1 MNGESEV
8 ARDVKY
14 YAKSGNEAHGEISNK
29 EHLDKVSELAALF
42 GAETGQSREAELAGL
57 FHDFGKYSARFQ
69 NVLKGDEH
77 GIDHAMAGAALL
89 FSRQRLSST
98 YKPIIEAVQ
107 GHHDG
112 LVSLAEMETALKNT
126 LSDSEADYCPS
137 GKKPSLRG
145 NTEFQA
151 ALHAFLADFPTF
163 RFPKLDER
171 TVSRG
176 ENVRDMLDTRMLFS
190 CLVDA
195 DYSVSAADDA
205 PDYLAKAQ
213 GTALDAASA
222 LRRLEEHRE
231 RIRRASTSA
240 TAINRLRDEV
250 YDSCGQTAEAPPGLF
265 TLTAPT
271 GVGKTLAMMNFAL
284 RHCMKHG
291 LRRIIVVLPFLTLAE
306 QTQKE
311 YEKLFEQILVDHS
324 QRDLPDDMRDMAARW
339 DAPVIITTSVRFFES
354 LFSDRPT
361 DCRKLHS
368 IAGSV
373 VLFDEAQ
380 SLPGELAKPTVEAVQ
395 ALCDKF
401 RCSMVFSTAT
411 QPDFSGIPD
420 TKWRPT
426 EIMPQNARLF
436 TMLRRVNTE
445 WRLGKNEERLCAQT
459 LAQIAREMAQVH
471 NVCCIVNLRR
481 HAKALIREL
490 TAQNGTDEGIYLI
503 STDLCPKHRLNV
515 IDEIKARQK
524 RGEACCVVAT
534 QCIEAG
540 VDLDFDVMY
549 RALAPLEAIVQAAGR
564 CNRNGRCADGGK
576 LIVFEPMEAGRL
588 YPDDSYEQGAAS
600 VKNMWSADNTL
611 DINDPAVIRAYYL
624 RFFSHGRG
632 NKKLRQALEIESY
645 SEVAECYKLIDN
657 RGVQLVVPWPG
668 ALELFGEVERAGREN
683 AVSLSLLRKA
693 APITITCFDRDFV
706 DKAATPLYRRKGKEI
721 SKTGYY
727 ILNTGFENC
736 YDERWGL
743 KTDGI
748 LTENYFS

>member
-1 MNGESEV
+1 MNGESKM
-8 ARDVKY
+8 ARDVRY
-14 YAKSGNEAHGEISNK
+14 CAKSANEAHGEISNR

-69 NVLKGDEH
+69 NVLKGEEH
-77 GIDHAMAGAALL
+77 GIDHAVAGAALL
-89 FSRQRLSST
+89 YSRQRLSCT
-98 YKPIIEAVQ
+98 YKPIIEAIQ

-112 LVSLAEMETALKNT
+112 LVSLTEMETALKNT
-126 LSDSEADYCPS
+126 LTDGEADYCPS

-145 NTEFQA
+145 NTEFQT
-151 ALHAFLADFPTF
+151 ALCAFLKDFPAF
-163 RFPKLDER
+163 RFTKLDER
-171 TVSRG
+171 TVMAG
-176 ENVRDMLDTRMLFS
+176 KNVRDMLDTRMLFS

-195 DYSVSAADDA
+195 DYSVSASDDE

-213 GTALDAASA
+213 GAAMDAASA
-222 LRRLEEHRE
+222 LHRLEEQRE
-231 RIRRASTSA
+231 EIRRTSTSA

-250 YDSCGQTAEAPPGLF
+250 YDSCGQAAELPLGLF

-373 VLFDEAQ
+373 VLLDEAQ

-395 ALCDKF
+395 ALCDKYH
-401 RCSMVFSTAT
+401 CSMVFSTAT

-420 TKWRPT
+420 TEWRPT
-426 EIMPQNARLF
+426 EILPQNARLF
-436 TMLRRVNTE
+436 RKMRRVNAE
-445 WRLGKNEERLCAQT
+445 WRLGKNEERSCAQT
-459 LAQIAREMAQVH
+459 LEQIAQEMALRH

-490 TAQNGTDEGIYLI
+490 TAQKGTEEGIFLI

-576 LIVFEPMEAGRL
+576 LVVFEPMEAGRL

-600 VKNMWSADNTL
+600 VKNMWSADNAL

-624 RFFSHGRG
+624 HVFSHGCG
-632 NKKLRQALEIESY
+632 NKKLQQALEIESY
-645 SEVAECYKLIDN
+645 SEVAKYYKLIDN

-668 ALELFGEVERAGREN
+668 DRELFREVEMAGWEN
-683 AVSLSLLRKA
+683 AVNPALLRKA

-706 DKAATPLYRRKGKEI
+706 DKAASPLCRRKGNET
-721 SKTGYY
+721 SETGYY

-736 YDERWGL
+736 YNERWGL
-743 KTDGI
+743 DTDGN
-748 LTENYFS
+748 LNENYFA